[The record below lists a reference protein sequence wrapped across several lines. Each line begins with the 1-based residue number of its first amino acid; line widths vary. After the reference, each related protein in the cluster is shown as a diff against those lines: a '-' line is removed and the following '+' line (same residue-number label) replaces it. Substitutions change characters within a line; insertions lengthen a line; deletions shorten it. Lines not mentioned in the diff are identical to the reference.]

1 MTKNFNASVAIDDV
15 LFRNCEPAQFP
26 CDEEQFIF
34 NCPNGV
40 SDIAISMSSS
50 SDNSSLPLSNP
61 PDFSFAYCRI
71 SSAT

>member
-34 NCPNGV
+34 DCRNGV
-40 SDIAISMSSS
+40 SDIAISMSC
-50 SDNSSLPLSNP
+50 DDSSLFLSIP
-61 PDFSFAYCRI
+61 SDFSFAYCRI